1 MRKNIKMSNN
11 HMDILNSLELA
22 RQIRINSIRMVARS
36 NSSHIGSSLSI
47 ADLLAVLYTEVLNV
61 DSQRSDWPARDRL
74 ILSKGHAA
82 ASLYAALSLRGFFPL
97 SWLEQYGQEGSPLL
111 GHASHHVPGVELSTG
126 SLGHGLPVGCGL
138 ALAGKR
144 DKNPYRVF
152 VILSDGECDEGSNWE
167 AALFAAH
174 HKLDNLVAVV
184 DANGLQ
190 GFGRVEDVLDLEPF
204 AEKWRAFR
212 WAFREIDGHDHI
224 ALRQALQGVP
234 FQTDRPSLILAHTI
248 KGKGVSYMENQLS
261 WHYKSPNAEQL
272 ELALREL
279 GEANP

>member
-1 MRKNIKMSNN
+1 
-11 HMDILNSLELA
+11 MDILNSLELA